1 MEADTND
8 SSHFLSSVSM
18 ALLYATPELTCLDGR
33 PMTLEA
39 IEKLK
44 EVKGV
49 IVKDVPTEE
58 L

>member
-1 MEADTND
+1 M
-8 SSHFLSSVSM
+8 SVSSKRT
-18 ALLYATPELTCLDGR
+18 LVSTFGGR
-33 PMTLEA
+33 HERFLPLPILRKPMTLEA